1 MLFNLVNYTKLTSR
15 IKKVFYTYSPAQED
29 DGTTPYPVVPWEIF
43 DLADLPTFGL
53 EDVVDQLTGA
63 LLLEVQPDGSVA
75 GQHRFILDGLSI
87 LDIDVQANK
96 MVSAGG
102 SSGYRLKW
110 QIWPR
115 DIKLRP
121 NSYTSNWMD
130 LADR

>member
-1 MLFNLVNYTKLTSR
+1 
-15 IKKVFYTYSPAQED
+15 
-29 DGTTPYPVVPWEIF
+29 VVPWEIF
-43 DLADLPTFGL
+43 DLADLHTFGL
-53 EDVVDQLTGA
+53 ENVVDQLTGA

-75 GQHRFILDGLSI
+75 GQHRFIRGGLST

-115 DIKLRP
+115 DVKLRP
-121 NSYTSNWMD
+121 NCYTSDWRD

>member
-1 MLFNLVNYTKLTSR
+1 LKCNEH
-15 IKKVFYTYSPAQED
+15 KKIGFRSEKIFFYTYSPVQED

-53 EDVVDQLTGA
+53 ENVVDQLTGA

-75 GQHRFILDGLSI
+75 GQHRFILGGLSI

-115 DIKLRP
+115 DVKLRP
-121 NSYTSNWMD
+121 NCYTSDWMD